1 MVVVDRFTKM
11 AHFIGLNENAT
22 AKDVA
27 DTFIGEVWKL
37 HVLPTEIIS
46 DMDAK
51 FSGEFWESLCKSL
64 GTRRKMS
71 TAYHPQIDGQ
81 TERTNQMREGYLR
94 NFVNYDQNDWY
105 QLQPL
110 AEHAYNNSTTKAHG
124 MSPFYANYGFH
135 PQTEWMKE
143 REAQNPGPGLYTHW
157 MQVTHQHARKGL
169 EQTREEMSK
178 YYDRK
183 ARQQPDIKVGDLVMF
198 NAKNIRTKRPTK
210 KLGPRMHGPFK
221 VLEVKKGERPFKLEI
236 SPR

>member
-11 AHFIGLNENAT
+11 AHFISLNKNAT

-27 DTFIGEVWKL
+27 DTFLREVWKL
-37 HVLPTEIIS
+37 DGLPTEIIS

-64 GTRRKMS
+64 STRRKMS
-71 TAYHPQIDGQ
+71 TAYHPQTDGQ
-81 TERTNQMREGYLR
+81 MERTNQTLEGYLR

-105 QLQPL
+105 QLLPL
-110 AEHAYNNSTTKAHG
+110 AEHAYNYSTTNAHG

-143 REAQNPGPGLYTHW
+143 REAQNPGAGLYAHW
-157 MQVTHQHARKGL
+157 MQVTHQHARKAL

-183 ARQQPDIKVGDLVMF
+183 ARQQPDIKVGDLVML
-198 NAKNIRTKRPTK
+198 NAKNIRTK
-210 KLGPRMHGPFK
+210 
-221 VLEVKKGERPFKLEI
+221 
-236 SPR
+236 